1 MSKLVR
7 LLRRLENQQP
17 DIDRDTNKKSAEK
30 EESMSKQLT
39 SGLQQGSH
47 GTITNKF
54 DLPGLSISLYH
65 QQCLTPR
72 DSIPELLQ
80 ALTEMHKY

>member
-7 LLRRLENQQP
+7 LLRRPEDQQP

-30 EESMSKQLT
+30 EESISKQLT
-39 SGLQQGSH
+39 SGLQQVSH
-47 GTITNKF
+47 ETITIKF

-65 QQCLTPR
+65 QQCLIPR

-80 ALTEMHKY
+80 ALTEMHEY